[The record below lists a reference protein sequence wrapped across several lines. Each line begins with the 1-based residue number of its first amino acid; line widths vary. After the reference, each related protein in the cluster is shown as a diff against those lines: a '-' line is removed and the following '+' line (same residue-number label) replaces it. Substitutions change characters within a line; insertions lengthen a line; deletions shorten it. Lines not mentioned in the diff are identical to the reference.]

1 MKIHYRTALF
11 FLLVSVASPA
21 FSQRWSYASLSKG
34 KVGMSAG
41 VIGDKIMF
49 FSGSTWIFGGQTLL
63 PEAELFDIRT
73 GQSQF
78 ISLDPAAK
86 RNIASAATVGSKLIF
101 AGGDYGWPTDRVDI
115 YDTLTGTWSTAQLS
129 LDRYFIAPVSISNKA
144 LFAGGSSR
152 TVDRNVS
159 NVDIYNLLTDSW
171 SYVQL
176 PAYQGADGLTPYRR
190 NIGGIGYGSKAY
202 FAGGVEGINEDDAC
216 NMVSVLDA
224 ASNTWLPSL
233 TLSNRKT
240 DICTGAYNGKVYF
253 AGGSVRYY
261 ESQSGDYFNY
271 PSDSM
276 NVYDTLTGT
285 MSTVKIPRLLYSY
298 AGNNPALRP
307 WDRCVQ
313 AGCKLFMIPQST
325 SYAGA
330 NGKPDTIAI
339 YDMARNTWAFE
350 ALPHPRSGVT
360 AAACKNKVY
369 FAGGGSIT
377 QLGDFKSDIDIYTLS
392 PVLKTAV
399 DNVFTNS
406 FDMGSIE
413 EHATKQVTLQ
423 ISNEGD
429 YDLLFDPAATYTLS
443 GDLAAFSIDPLAL
456 PGLADTL
463 APAAVISIPVEFHP
477 ASTGT
482 YSATLTISSN
492 DPLTPVHSFQIS
504 GTATQAMSVLN
515 AVAAS
520 YIKLYPNPAK
530 GTVSIENSGTQVF
543 TTLEIINPQ
552 GMVMKQQTVQDA
564 STTADVSALTPGM
577 YFVRLSNNTTFT
589 VVKLVK
595 E

>member
-1 MKIHYRTALF
+1 MKIHYRTALL
-11 FLLVSVASPA
+11 FLLVTGAIPA
-21 FSQRWSYASLSKG
+21 FSQRWSYTSLSKG
-34 KVGMSAG
+34 KLGMSAG

-49 FSGSTWIFGGQTLL
+49 FAGSTYVYPSVNLVN
-63 PEAELFDIRT
+63 EAELFDIRT
-73 GQSQF
+73 GQSVFMQ
-78 ISLDPAAK
+78 LDPAAG
-86 RNIASAATVGSKLIF
+86 RDNSCATSVGSKLIF
-101 AGGDYGWPTDRVDI
+101 AGGDNGWATNRVDI
-115 YDTLTGTWSTAQLS
+115 YDTLTGTWSTTQLS
-129 LDRYFIAPVSISNKA
+129 LDRYFIAPVSIHNKA
-144 LFAGGSSR
+144 LFAGGSSK
-152 TVDRNVS
+152 TVNRNAS

-171 SYVQL
+171 SYIQL
-176 PAYQGADGLTPYRR
+176 PAYHASTELTPYRR

-202 FAGGVEGINEDDAC
+202 FAGGVAGVYEDDAC

-233 TLSNRKT
+233 PLSNRKS

-253 AGGSVRYY
+253 ASGSVRYY
-261 ESQSGDYFNY
+261 EPQSGNYFNY

-276 NVYDTLTGT
+276 NVYDTLSGA
-285 MSTVKIPRLLYSY
+285 MSTVKIPRLLYY
-298 AGNNPALRP
+298 NPVDGKRP
-307 WDRCVQ
+307 WVKSVQ
-313 AGCKLFMIPQST
+313 AGCKLFLIPQPAT
-325 SYAGA
+325 YP
-330 NGKPDTIAI
+330 NGSPDTIAI

-350 ALPHPRSGVT
+350 ALPHPRTNIT

-369 FAGGGSIT
+369 FAGGSNPTMPDIY
-377 QLGDFKSDIDIYTLS
+377 FKSDIDIYTLS

-477 ASTGT
+477 ASTGS

-504 GTATQAMSVLN
+504 GTATQTMSVLN
-515 AVAAS
+515 AVSAS

-530 GTVSIENSGTQVF
+530 GTVSIENNGTQVF

-552 GMVMKQQTVQDA
+552 GMVVKQQTVQDSSA
-564 STTADVSALTPGM
+564 TADVSALTPGM
-577 YFVRLSNNTTFT
+577 YFVRLSNSTSFT
-589 VVKLVK
+589 VVKLIK